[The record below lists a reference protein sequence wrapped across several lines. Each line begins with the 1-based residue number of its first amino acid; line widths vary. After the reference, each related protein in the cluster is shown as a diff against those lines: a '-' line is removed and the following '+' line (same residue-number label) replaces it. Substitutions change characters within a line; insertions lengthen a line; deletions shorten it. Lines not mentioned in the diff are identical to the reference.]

1 VASLKNFSR
10 RIVLLAK
17 KFGANVNKVVKR
29 TAIVV
34 DQTVVLATPVDTGR
48 ARSNWIVST
57 GSPSSSKI
65 EPYAP
70 GSKLGLGETGNAGG
84 AIAQGHAAV
93 SGRLPGQPIF
103 IVNNLSYIDELNKGH
118 SDQAAAGFV
127 EKAIQAGNAF
137 LRKAKVLR

>member
-1 VASLKNFSR
+1 MASLKDFSR
-10 RIVLLAK
+10 RIVLLAN
-17 KFGANVNKVVKR
+17 KFDANVNKVVKK
-29 TAIVV
+29 TAVVV
-34 DQTVVLATPVDTGR
+34 DQAVVLATPVDTGR

-57 GSPSSSKI
+57 GSPSGGTRK
-65 EPYAP
+65 PYAP
-70 GSKLGLGETGNAGG
+70 GSHLGTSESGNAGG

-103 IVNNLSYIDELNKGH
+103 IVNNLPYIEELNNGH

-137 LRKAKVLR
+137 LRKARVLR